1 MAEVCL
7 CILKTTLNLNDINIP
22 IKRQRL
28 VEWTKNMT
36 CLIGKPQETQFKY
49 K

>member
-1 MAEVCL
+1 MTEVCF
-7 CILKTTLNLNDINIP
+7 CISKTTFNLNDINIL

-36 CLIGKPQETQFKY
+36 RLIGKPQETQFKY

>member
-1 MAEVCL
+1 MADVDPN
-7 CILKTTLNLNDINIP
+7 ISITTLNLNDINIP

-28 VEWTKNMT
+28 AEWTKNVT
-36 CLIGKPQETQFKY
+36 HLIGKPQETHFKY